1 MNTWRLISFQR
12 LSGFENMAL
21 DEALFRE
28 VLHREGAPT
37 LRLYGW
43 SRPSLTIGY
52 AQKLDREVNR
62 RYCRDQGID
71 IIRRP
76 TGGKAVYHS
85 TDLTYALVASQ
96 LREPFS
102 VNILETYRVISDC
115 LVRGLEKAGITACLV
130 EGGRQGIHAASGG
143 SCFAVP
149 FQNELLVG
157 DAKICGSAQLR
168 ARNCFLQHGSIL
180 MDFEP
185 GDTVRATLG
194 DGGNEEERIRR
205 LGDGVTSVGRESGR
219 SLSAEDLA
227 PFIVQ
232 GFEESLQIKLVEDVL
247 TGREQDLK
255 DRLVEEKYGTLRW
268 NEEGGL

>member
-1 MNTWRLISFQR
+1 MDTWRLISFQR

-28 VLHREGAPT
+28 AIRRDGVPT

-43 SRPSLTIGY
+43 SRPALTIGY

-85 TDLTYALVASQ
+85 TDLTYSMVASQ
-96 LREPFS
+96 FREPFS
-102 VNILETYRVISDC
+102 VNIIETYRVISDC
-115 LVRGLEKAGITACLV
+115 LVRGLEKAGITARLV
-130 EGGRQGIHAASGG
+130 EGGRHGQNDLAGG

-149 FQNELLVG
+149 FRNELLVG

-168 ARNCFLQHGSIL
+168 AQGCFLQHGSIL

-185 GDTVRATLG
+185 RDTVRATLG
-194 DGGNEEERIRR
+194 GEGNEEERIRR
-205 LGDGVTSVGRESGR
+205 IGDGVTSVERESGR
-219 SLSAEDLA
+219 VLSAEDLV
-227 PFIVQ
+227 PSILQ
-232 GFEESLQIKLVEDVL
+232 GFEESLRVRLVENVL
-247 TGREQDLK
+247 TRQERDLR

-268 NEEGGL
+268 NEEGRL